1 MKRLLFAAL
10 LGTAAL
16 VSFSSC
22 KKEYVTNYLPGVSY
36 VTAVPSNGWV
46 RDSNNPYNFRHELKF
61 DELDAKYFDYG
72 HVGVAITFNY
82 DPSKGHATS
91 YTNIPAEYIGNY
103 SYTIDYEVGFVII
116 YASYVGTPPVTGAP
130 LPPPNMYAKIT
141 LTDADNGGN

>member
-1 MKRLLFAAL
+1 MKRLLLAAL
-10 LGTAAL
+10 IGTATL

-36 VTAVPSNGWV
+36 VRPVPSDGWK
-46 RDSNNPYNFRHELKF
+46 RDENNPIIFRHTLKF
-61 DELDAKYFDYG
+61 NELDSKYFDYG

-82 DPSKGHATS
+82 DPSKGYATS

-103 SYTIDYEVGFVII
+103 SYTVDYEVGYVII
-116 YASYVGTPPVTGAP
+116 YASYVGAPVNGTPP
-130 LPPPNMYAKIT
+130 PPPNMYAKVT

>member
-1 MKRLLFAAL
+1 MKRLLLAAL
-10 LGTAAL
+10 IGTAAL

-36 VTAVPSNGWV
+36 VTPVPSNGWV
-46 RDSNNPYNFRHELKF
+46 RNNNNPSNFSHELKF
-61 DELDAKYFDYG
+61 DELDAQYFDYG

-82 DPSKGHATS
+82 DPNKGHATS

-103 SYTIDYEVGFVII
+103 SYTFDYEVGYVII
-116 YASYVGTPPVTGAP
+116 NAAYVGAPVNGTPP
-130 LPPPNMYAKIT
+130 PPPNMYAKVT